1 MRYKTFGKTGLEV
14 SELCLG
20 TWGIGGAGWDQNPE
34 ETKMDAIRASFEQ
47 GVNIFDTAPA
57 YNAGAAERIL
67 GETLEKMGVRKD
79 VILSTKC
86 GNDFVNGQYVHCGK
100 RDHILAQ
107 CDASLRNL
115 RTDYIDLYILH
126 WPQDD
131 ATPEETLGAMME
143 LKKAGKVRFLG
154 LSNHSV
160 AQMEE
165 AAKYADIDFIQVQ
178 YSMLEREREVEMRYA
193 EAHGM
198 ATMGYGVLGG
208 GLLTGRYR
216 ELRTY
221 ETMDS
226 RNRFYKFFR
235 EPGWS
240 KAQKL
245 LGVMDEIS
253 AARGGVPLSEIAVNW
268 ALQKSFLTTALF
280 GTQHRACA
288 IENCHALDWTLSDA
302 EVAKLDQALVEF
314 EI

>member
-1 MRYKTFGKTGLEV
+1 MRYKAFGKTGLEV

-115 RTDYIDLYILH
+115 RT
-126 WPQDD
+126 
-131 ATPEETLGAMME
+131 
-143 LKKAGKVRFLG
+143 
-154 LSNHSV
+154 
-160 AQMEE
+160 
-165 AAKYADIDFIQVQ
+165 
-178 YSMLEREREVEMRYA
+178 
-193 EAHGM
+193 
-198 ATMGYGVLGG
+198 
-208 GLLTGRYR
+208 
-216 ELRTY
+216 Y

-280 GTQHRACA
+280 GTQHRARA
-288 IENCHALDWTLSDA
+288 IENCHALDWTLNDA

-314 EI
+314 GI

>member
-1 MRYKTFGKTGLEV
+1 MRYKAFGKTGLEV

-216 ELRTY
+216 ELRSY

-268 ALQKSFLTTALF
+268 ALQKSFLATALF
-280 GTQHRACA
+280 GTQHRARA

-302 EVAKLDQALVEF
+302 DIAKLDQALVEF

>member
-1 MRYKTFGKTGLEV
+1 MRYKAFGKTGLEV

-165 AAKYADIDFIQVQ
+165 AAKYADIDNIQVQ
-178 YSMLEREREVEMRYA
+178 YSMLEREREVEMKYA

-280 GTQHRACA
+280 GTQHRARV

-302 EVAKLDQALVEF
+302 DIAKLDQALVEF
-314 EI
+314 GI

>member
-1 MRYKTFGKTGLEV
+1 
-14 SELCLG
+14 
-20 TWGIGGAGWDQNPE
+20 
-34 ETKMDAIRASFEQ
+34 
-47 GVNIFDTAPA
+47 
-57 YNAGAAERIL
+57 
-67 GETLEKMGVRKD
+67 
-79 VILSTKC
+79 
-86 GNDFVNGQYVHCGK
+86 
-100 RDHILAQ
+100 
-107 CDASLRNL
+107 
-115 RTDYIDLYILH
+115 
-126 WPQDD
+126 
-131 ATPEETLGAMME
+131 
-143 LKKAGKVRFLG
+143 
-154 LSNHSV
+154 
-160 AQMEE
+160 MEE
-165 AAKYADIDFIQVQ
+165 DAKYADIDFIQVQ
-178 YSMLEREREVEMRYA
+178 YSMLEREREVEMKYA

-280 GTQHRACA
+280 GTQHRARA

-302 EVAKLDQALVEF
+302 DIAKLDQALVEF
-314 EI
+314 GI